1 MLDAPPKE
9 PEWRSW
15 LYAAGWSCVIFCT
28 IPFASTFGNIVKEH
42 LGLNFFLYATVAGA
56 VAAGLLVFTNL
67 RRRSLPLSAYWW
79 LLGIL
84 TAFLGYIYYLRNI
97 PIEAIHVWEYGI
109 LGLLVY
115 RALVHRVR
123 DYSVYV
129 IAMLVVGMVGI
140 VDEYIQWTIPSR
152 VFDLRDIRTNAIAGG
167 LAQIGLAAGLRPTL
181 VSELPSRKNLGRL
194 CYFVVAGL
202 IVLGLGYMNTPK
214 RIAWYAKRIP
224 VLSFLLDNKSMMVE
238 YGYRYL
244 DPDIGVFR
252 SRFSPEQLKKNDH
265 LRGEEVAQILDRY
278 IRGEGYGSFQ
288 KACSVPRDAYAHE
301 AGVHLFRREHHFD
314 KARSQEKGKRARY
327 RIAFRENQI
336 LEKYYPT
343 ALQKSKHLWS
353 PEILAEVSSK
363 AHKKPGYES
372 SVSAGVI
379 TRFSETQVFLGF
391 VMVTVTF
398 LLLGAYLNRE

>member
-1 MLDAPPKE
+1 MLDTPPKE

-15 LYAAGWSCVIFCT
+15 LYAAVWLCVIFCT
-28 IPFASTFGNIVKEH
+28 IPFASAFGDFVKTH
-42 LGLNFFLYATVAGA
+42 IGQDFFLYATVAGA
-56 VAAGLLVFTNL
+56 MAAGIFAFTNL

-79 LLGIL
+79 LLGIF
-84 TAFLGYIYYLRNI
+84 TAFIGYAYYVRDI
-97 PIEAIHVWEYGI
+97 PAEAIHVLEYGI

-123 DYSVYV
+123 DYSVYL
-129 IAMLVVGMVGI
+129 IATLVVGLSGI
-140 VDEYIQWTIPSR
+140 FDEYIQWVIPSR
-152 VFDLRDIRTNAIAGG
+152 VFDLRDIRTNVIAGG

-181 VSELPSRKNLGRL
+181 VSGLPSRKNLSRV
-194 CYFVVAGL
+194 CYLVVAGL
-202 IVLGLGYMNTPK
+202 IVLGLGHMNTPE
-214 RIAWYAKRIP
+214 RIVWYAKRIP
-224 VLSFLLDNKSMMVE
+224 VLSFLLDSRKIMVE

-278 IRGEGYGSFQ
+278 FPGEGYRSFQ

-301 AGVHLFRREHHFD
+301 AGVHLHRREYYFE
-314 KARSQEKGKRARY
+314 KARSQEKKKGARY
-327 RIAFRENQI
+327 NIAFRENQI
-336 LEKYYPT
+336 LEKYFPT

-353 PEILAEVSSK
+353 PEIMVEVSSK
-363 AHKKPGYES
+363 AHKKSDYES
-372 SVSAGVI
+372 SVSARVI
-379 TRFSETQVFLGF
+379 TRFSERQVLFGF
-391 VMVTVTF
+391 VMVTATF